1 MMRFF
6 LLFTVAFSSSH
17 AWLLP
22 VASRKSRL
30 TLFSGDDESF
40 WKQRP
45 GESNAA
51 LFKRIQQASGDA
63 AAFEHFVTTGE
74 GKQKAAAPD
83 LPTVTEP
90 KKKGYQRAE
99 DWEAE
104 QQAILAKEMTWE
116 QRVQF
121 DGQRQGNRVKQN
133 EILRHHLNTY

>member
-1 MMRFF
+1 MRLF
-6 LLFTVAFSSSH
+6 LLFVVAFSSSQ

-22 VASRKSRL
+22 AASRKSRL
-30 TLFSGDDESF
+30 TLFYNDASF
-40 WKQRP
+40 WRHLS
-45 GESNAA
+45 GESNTA
-51 LFKRIQQASGDA
+51 FYKRLQQTAGDA
-63 AAFEHFVTTGE
+63 AV
-74 GKQKAAAPD
+74 QKAAAPD